1 MNLQAFK
8 KSLTAPKPVYVLRSS
23 DSYLCKKVLEVCQE
37 QVDEAA
43 RTFDW
48 ALFDLADDAEQD
60 VINTARTLPWMSPVR
75 WVYVKNVPSGTEELV
90 EYSKR
95 PSEKAVLVLELKKM
109 VGKLAKLPRIEM
121 SSKADSR
128 WIQDRVKREGYRID
142 PTATEMLLELTGDEI
157 EQLEAN
163 LERLFILNLDSRK
176 IDAPSV
182 SEMVFQTREF
192 GMFDLI
198 PAMASKNTS
207 RALSIIGSMFDTG
220 MAVQQIN
227 WMLCWNYRRLV
238 VARELL
244 ERRRPFFEIV
254 KLLKMYSYKDKE
266 KEIRKIPRRD
276 FEKVLIGL
284 RDADRLSKTTKGDP
298 RGLLERLI
306 VDTCRTDSV

>member
-1 MNLQAFK
+1 
-8 KSLTAPKPVYVLRSS
+8 
-23 DSYLCKKVLEVCQE
+23 
-37 QVDEAA
+37 
-43 RTFDW
+43 
-48 ALFDLADDAEQD
+48 
-60 VINTARTLPWMSPVR
+60 
-75 WVYVKNVPSGTEELV
+75 
-90 EYSKR
+90 
-95 PSEKAVLVLELKKM
+95 M
-109 VGKLAKLPRIEM
+109 VGKLSKLPRIEM
-121 SSKADSR
+121 PSKFDSEK
-128 WIQDRVKREGYRID
+128 WIQDRVEKEGYRID
-142 PTATEMLLELTGDEI
+142 KAANQALRELAGDEI
-157 EQLEAN
+157 QQLEAD
-163 LERLFILNLDSRK
+163 LERLFILNLDSKK

-198 PAMASKNTS
+198 PAMASKNTAK
-207 RALSIIGSMFDTG
+207 ALSIIGAMFDSG

-254 KLLKMYSYKDKE
+254 RLLKMYSYQGKE